1 MKNATARERV
11 LKNIRNA
18 LIQKNENPFFNVNKE
33 ASPYAEVDPVSEVA
47 FAEALQQVG
56 GKFIYCVDEKDMLIQ
71 LKGLVE
77 EEQWTVIYTL
87 NNSLAALLEAAGISV
102 VCDGNALEPMQ
113 VGLSFCESLVARLG
127 TVVMSSVASDG
138 RRMIGHPEVQLI
150 IAYAS
155 QVVPDL
161 KEAIEEMTIRYGNKF
176 PSMVTFVTGPSRT
189 ADIEK
194 TLVMGAHGPKQLFV
208 FLIDDSNQTNE

>member
-1 MKNATARERV
+1 MKDATAKERV

-18 LIQKNENPFFNVNKE
+18 LIQKNDNPYFSVSSDE
-33 ASPYAEVDPVSEVA
+33 TPYAAVDPVSEIA
-47 FAEALQQVG
+47 FAEALRKVG
-56 GKFIYCVDEKDMLIQ
+56 GEFIYCNDERDMLIQ

-77 EEQWTVIYTL
+77 EHQWSDIYVM
-87 NNSLAALLEAAGISV
+87 NQSLAALLEAANIRV
-102 VCDGNALEPMQ
+102 VTDPDAIGSMK

-127 TVVMSSVASDG
+127 TVVMSSVATDG
-138 RRMIGHPEVQLI
+138 RRMIGHPEIQLI

-155 QVVPDL
+155 QVFPDI
-161 KEAIEEMTIRYGNKF
+161 KDAIEELASRYGEKL

-208 FLIDDSNQTNE
+208 FMIDDSNANPD

>member
-1 MKNATARERV
+1 MKDATAKERV

-18 LIQKNENPFFNVNKE
+18 LIQKNENPYFSVNLDE
-33 ASPYAEVDPVSEVA
+33 SPYAPVDPVTEVA
-47 FAEALQQVG
+47 FAEALRKVG
-56 GKFIYCVDEKDMLIQ
+56 GEFIYCSDERDMLIQ
-71 LKGLVE
+71 LKGLFQ
-77 EEQWTVIYTL
+77 EQEWQEVYVL
-87 NNSLAALLEAAGISV
+87 NPSLAALLEAANITV
-102 VCDGNALEPMQ
+102 VTDPNALGPMK

-127 TVVMSSVASDG
+127 TVVMSAVATDG
-138 RRMIGHPEVQLI
+138 RRMIVHPEIQLI

-155 QVVPDL
+155 QVFADL
-161 KEAIEEMTIRYGNKF
+161 KDAIEDLSIRYGDSM

-208 FLIDDSNQTNE
+208 FMIDDSNISPE